1 MMRTFSARLAAA
13 VLLVMLAY
21 GVAVGWL
28 FHHQAIRAEHE
39 QLQRI
44 AHGLA
49 HHIVQHWPQ
58 IGGAAS
64 GSRSGATSGSDQAAR
79 EAVLAMLRVV
89 NPAVQVYVLDADG
102 TVAAYL
108 GEPGMVQTPRVALEP
123 IRGFLAGR
131 PLPLRGT
138 DPMGGSEGRLFSAAM
153 FPPRTGDARP
163 PGYLYVVLDRPGG
176 PTSSAQPP
184 SAQATLAL
192 AALGLVGALALAGF
206 ALLRLTRPLHQLAR
220 SMHAVSPGPGTAG
233 GEQPTRLGDE
243 VQALHHALIE
253 MTERL
258 ARQQRA
264 EREQAA
270 QHRETLAGI
279 AHDLRTPLTALH
291 GHLEALADPA
301 ADDADSVAV
310 RRQRLHAAAMQQSDK
325 VRRLSQ
331 QLFELATL
339 QAEDAVLSHERFR
352 LDELVSDTVQKF
364 ELEDRSPPVRL
375 AGHAPGRIEVAGDL
389 QLVERAITN
398 LIDNARRHAPGAA
411 VQVRLEHRPG
421 LAQVLVEDEGP
432 GLPPAVHER
441 LLAGASLREPPLPH
455 PRGGMGGLGLAI
467 AQRVAVLHGGRLH
480 PLAKPAGGTCLCL
493 ELPAA
498 A

>member
-28 FHHQAIRAEHE
+28 FHHQALRTEHE
-39 QLQRI
+39 NLQRI

-49 HHIVQHWPQ
+49 RHIVQHWPQ
-58 IGGAAS
+58 VGQGGPGGDAAS
-64 GSRSGATSGSDQAAR
+64 AAAR

-102 TVAAYL
+102 GVDAYL

-123 IRGFLAGR
+123 IRHFLGGGT
-131 PLPLRGT
+131 LPVRGT
-138 DPMGGSEGRLFSAAM
+138 DPMGGLEGRLFSAAM
-153 FPPRTGDARP
+153 FPPSAGDSRP

-176 PTSSAQPP
+176 PTAPP
-184 SAQATLAL
+184 QAPSGRTTLAV
-192 AALGLVGALALAGF
+192 AALGLVVALALAGF
-206 ALLRLTRPLHQLAR
+206 ALMRLTRPLHQLAR
-220 SMHAVSPGPGTAG
+220 AMHALTPPDGAAAPDRIA
-233 GEQPTRLGDE
+233 LGDE
-243 VQALHHALIE
+243 VQSLQTALAQ
-253 MTERL
+253 MTTRL
-258 ARQQRA
+258 AAQQRA

-270 QHRETLAGI
+270 QYRETLAGI

-291 GHLEALADPA
+291 GHLEALATGRGGA
-301 ADDADSVAV
+301 RDAGETEPQ
-310 RRQRLHAAAMQQSDK
+310 QRLHTAALQQSDK

-339 QAEDAVLSHERFR
+339 QAADAVVAHERFC

-364 ELEDRSPPVRL
+364 ELETQAPTVRL
-375 AGHAPGRIEVAGDL
+375 AGAAPGRIEVAGDL

-398 LIDNARRHAPGAA
+398 LIDNARRHGGPTAA
-411 VQVRLEHRPG
+411 VQVQLRRG
-421 LAQVLVEDEGP
+421 KGVAQVLVEDRGP
-432 GLPPAVHER
+432 GLPAAVHER
-441 LLAGASLREPPLPH
+441 LLANQSLREPPLPH

-467 AQRVAVLHGGRLH
+467 AQRVAALHGGRLL
-480 PLAKPAGGTCLCL
+480 PLPVSGGGTCLCL
-493 ELPAA
+493 ELPAGG
-498 A
+498 